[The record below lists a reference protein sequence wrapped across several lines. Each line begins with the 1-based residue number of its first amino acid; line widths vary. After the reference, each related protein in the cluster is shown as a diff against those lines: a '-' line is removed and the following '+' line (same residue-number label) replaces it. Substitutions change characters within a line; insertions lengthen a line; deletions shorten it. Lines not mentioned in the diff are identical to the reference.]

1 MSRDPDTT
9 GTAGIPR
16 QDALRPDGS
25 GGSTAPL
32 VPPPPVDRRG
42 FLFKLGLAINAVA
55 AAAFALP
62 LVGYVLAPMR
72 RRAWQAWI
80 PLGPATGFPVGQTR
94 LATYRNPFV
103 VPWDGVTADMPRWV
117 RCISDTSFQVF
128 AVNCTHLGCPVRWF
142 PESGLFMCPCHGGAY
157 YEDGQRASGPPPRG
171 LYEYEYKLEDGQ
183 LVVRGGQIPTLTQPL

>member
-62 LVGYVLAPMR
+62 LVGYVLAPR
-72 RRAWQAWI
+72 RRDFRSDRRGSRPTEI
-80 PLGPATGFPVGQTR
+80 PSSCPG
-94 LATYRNPFV
+94 
-103 VPWDGVTADMPRWV
+103 TA
-117 RCISDTSFQVF
+117 
-128 AVNCTHLGCPVRWF
+128 
-142 PESGLFMCPCHGGAY
+142 
-157 YEDGQRASGPPPRG
+157 
-171 LYEYEYKLEDGQ
+171 
-183 LVVRGGQIPTLTQPL
+183 